1 VTPPAVSVVLCTYA
15 DERWHDL
22 VAAVRSVR
30 AQDAADVEI
39 VVAVDHNPALEARV
53 RRELTG
59 VVTTRSDGARG
70 LSGARNAGFAA
81 CRGRVVAFLDDDC
94 VAAPGWLPRLLTAFA
109 APDVAG
115 AGGMVVPRWDQVRPA
130 WFPVEFDWV
139 VGCSYRGLPERVT
152 AVRNP
157 IGANMAFRREALD
170 AAGGF
175 RDGIGRV
182 GRVPL
187 GCEETELCLRIGA
200 RLRGARIVYDPD
212 AVVAHRVPAAR
223 ARCRYFAARCW
234 AEGLS
239 KAVVTRLAGARHGL
253 ASERRHA
260 VTALPVGVAA
270 GLRDVRRGDP
280 AGALRAATIVAGL
293 AITTAGYV
301 RGRLARRAPA

>member
-1 VTPPAVSVVLCTYA
+1 VTPPAVSVVVCTYT
-15 DERWHDL
+15 DERWDDL

-30 AQDAADVEI
+30 AQDVADVEI

-53 RRELTG
+53 RRELAG
-59 VVTTRSDGARG
+59 VVTARSDGARG
-70 LSGARNAGFAA
+70 LSGARNAGIAA
-81 CRGRVVAFLDDDC
+81 ARGRVVVFLDDDC
-94 VAAPGWLPRLLTAFA
+94 VAAPDWLSRLLAAFA

-115 AGGMVVPRWDQVRPA
+115 TGGMVVPRWDSARPA
-130 WFPVEFDWV
+130 WFPEEFDWV
-139 VGCSYRGLPERVT
+139 VGCSYRGLPERAA

-157 IGANMAFRREALD
+157 IGASMAFRREALE

-187 GCEETELCLRIGA
+187 GCEETEVCLRIRA
-200 RLRGARIVYDPD
+200 RLPGTRILYDPD
-212 AVVAHRVPAAR
+212 AVVVHRVPAAR
-223 ARCRYFAARCW
+223 ARWRYFAARCW

-239 KAVVTRLAGARHGL
+239 KAVVTRLAGTRQGL

-260 VTALPVGVAA
+260 VTALPAGVAA
-270 GLRDVRRGDP
+270 GLRGDDP

-293 AITTAGYV
+293 TITTAGYV
-301 RGRLARRAPA
+301 HGRLARRARA